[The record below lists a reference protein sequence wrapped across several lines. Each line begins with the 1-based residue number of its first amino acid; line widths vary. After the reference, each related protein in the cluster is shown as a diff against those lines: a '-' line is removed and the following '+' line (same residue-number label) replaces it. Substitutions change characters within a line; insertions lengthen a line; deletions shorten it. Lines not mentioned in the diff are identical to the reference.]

1 MSSVGG
7 IQSAQAAPARSESVV
22 RQSIQRC
29 ACEAQQPAYQV
40 QARASYRERS
50 TQTAGALSVRT
61 DDGDVVNISFAS
73 QSTQS
78 VGSYSAT
85 DGNNSVSGIERTSSS
100 SYAVE
105 VSVEGT
111 LDDDEVEDIRK
122 LLSKLASQVHNPN
135 PRRIEKQFEKLD
147 SLESF
152 QFGFEQTQSSSFE
165 RAEVIE
171 LPPPAI
177 APEPPPE
184 NAPVRTPE
192 DGQIAAPP
200 LEQNAVITA
209 QYESE
214 RAETA
219 SLIPIDTAPPAATP
233 DVDVASE
240 VVEVEVEDFR
250 ELLSGLTASANDASR
265 LLLESQFEQ
274 IEAASYER
282 IDIAA

>member
-7 IQSAQAAPARSESVV
+7 IQ
-22 RQSIQRC
+22 RC
-29 ACEAQQPAYQV
+29 GCEAPQTANQIS
-40 QARASYRERS
+40 ARASYRERS

-73 QSTQS
+73 LSSQS
-78 VGSYSAT
+78 VGRYSAT
-85 DGNNSVSGIERTSSS
+85 DGDNRVSGVERASSS
-100 SYAVE
+100 AYAVE

-135 PRRIEKQFEKLD
+135 SRRIENQFEKLD

-165 RAEVIE
+165 RAEVLE
-171 LPPPAI
+171 RPLPPEL
-177 APEPPPE
+177 APEPPLE
-184 NAPVRTPE
+184 SAPVRTPR
-192 DGQIAAPP
+192 DGQIA
-200 LEQNAVITA
+200 EQPSEQDSVITS
-209 QYESE
+209 QYEAE

-219 SLIPIDTAPPAATP
+219 RLDSIETTPPIG
-233 DVDVASE
+233 ASE
-240 VVEVEVEDFR
+240 PQLPPDTEVADLQT
-250 ELLSGLTASANDASR
+250 LLTEFTVSANSAT
-265 LLLESQFEQ
+265 LHLIQSQFEQ
-274 IEAASYER
+274 IEYSSTER